1 MSPNQMDSFIWGCR
15 VGIVHSLLVRRRELE
30 SSATEG
36 DSPVLENEYE
46 WRRYLS
52 TARHV
57 EPRGNPGGPSSKA
70 KY

>member
-15 VGIVHSLLVRRRELE
+15 VSIVHSLLVRRRELE

-46 WRRYLS
+46 WR
-52 TARHV
+52 
-57 EPRGNPGGPSSKA
+57 
-70 KY
+70 